1 MAVSWRQCH
10 DALGLATVYGV
21 AQASLERLSGSGKWG
36 LPSNSQC
43 PHILVFM
50 LNLPLFT
57 GGRDCPGC
65 KKQSRA
71 GVFFHL
77 HKKGT

>member
-57 GGRDCPGC
+57 GGLGLSQLQEKMP
-65 KKQSRA
+65 SWHI
-71 GVFFHL
+71 FIY
-77 HKKGT
+77 